1 MAILKTAT
9 GALRSILYGK
19 EATDTFGAGIV
30 ANKGILLRNTGDS
43 LNLAK
48 TTTQTAE
55 LSGDRAIRFM
65 KYGNE
70 SVAGDISFEL
80 AHTDFNDLIEA
91 VMCNTWDGTTT
102 KTLKQG
108 DKFTTFGFEKGFEDI
123 KQYIH
128 YKGCMI
134 NTLAISMATDAI
146 VTGTV
151 GIVGAGAGTFTNTSI
166 GKDSDAGNPT
176 NSEPFVSF
184 DGAIKID
191 GTDACAAIT
200 GLDFTIDNGITANYS
215 LCSPEAVSMTA
226 DRFNVTGT
234 LTMLFA
240 DAAELNKFTGDTEVS
255 SSLEITLT
263 SGTDMLMFSF
273 PKIIYTGGDVSVSGG
288 GVVPISLPFQ
298 ALYDG
303 VSGAGTALTIT
314 TGPKPETP

>member
-1 MAILKTAT
+1 MAIDTAILKTAT

-19 EATDTFGAGIV
+19 EATGTFGSGIV
-30 ANKGILLRNTGDS
+30 ASKGILLRNTGDS

-108 DKFTTFGFEKGFEDI
+108 KVFTTFGFEKGFEDI

-134 NTLAISMATDAI
+134 NTLAIK
-146 VTGTV
+146 
-151 GIVGAGAGTFTNTSI
+151 I
-166 GKDSDAGNPT
+166 GRASCR
-176 NSEPFVSF
+176 ERV
-184 DGAIKID
+184 
-191 GTDACAAIT
+191 
-200 GLDFTIDNGITANYS
+200 
-215 LCSPEAVSMTA
+215 
-226 DRFNVTGT
+226 
-234 LTMLFA
+234 
-240 DAAELNKFTGDTEVS
+240 
-255 SSLEITLT
+255 
-263 SGTDMLMFSF
+263 
-273 PKIIYTGGDVSVSGG
+273 
-288 GVVPISLPFQ
+288 
-298 ALYDG
+298 
-303 VSGAGTALTIT
+303 
-314 TGPKPETP
+314 

>member
-80 AHTDFNDLIEA
+80 ALTDFNDLIEA

-108 DKFTTFGFEKGFEDI
+108 KVFTTFGFEKGFEDI

-263 SGTDMLMFSF
+263 SGTDSLMFSF

-303 VSGAGTALTIT
+303 VSGEGTALTIT
-314 TGPKPETP
+314 SVTA